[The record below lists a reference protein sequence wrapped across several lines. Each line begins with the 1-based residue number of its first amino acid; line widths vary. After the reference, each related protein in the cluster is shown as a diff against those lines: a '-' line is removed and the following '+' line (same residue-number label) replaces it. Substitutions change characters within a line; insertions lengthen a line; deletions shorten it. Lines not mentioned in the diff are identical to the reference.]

1 MTQLLGLA
9 HTHTMVFPPANALC
23 GFVLTIT
30 AACPLLAT
38 IFFFFFHPL
47 YFTAVEAADF

>member
-38 IFFFFFHPL
+38 IFFLFSSL